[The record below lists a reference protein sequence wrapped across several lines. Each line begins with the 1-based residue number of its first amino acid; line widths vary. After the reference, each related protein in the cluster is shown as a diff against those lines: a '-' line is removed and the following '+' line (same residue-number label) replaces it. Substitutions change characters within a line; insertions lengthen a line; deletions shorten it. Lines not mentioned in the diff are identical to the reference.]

1 VLATKHNKHRKEL
14 DMPLTKLN
22 YVNGEITPAEPGF
35 YLIQLVYLDAE
46 LGHAYFNED
55 TARFDT
61 WETPVTGWFVSGN
74 TRTPVTSG
82 NEIWLDED
90 WVFRAPDGHFY
101 THEGTCL
108 ESGEALQEYYKEAQR
123 RLHGGLYWEDESTWE
138 YRPPPKPRRH
148 RMAVLST

>member
-1 VLATKHNKHRKEL
+1 
-14 DMPLTKLN
+14 MPLTKLN
-22 YVNGEITPAEPGF
+22 YVKGEIIPAEPGF
-35 YLIQLVYLDAE
+35 YLNLLLYLMDDMACYDE
-46 LGHAYFNED
+46 EKGA
-55 TARFDT
+55 FDT
-61 WETPVTGWFVSGN
+61 WETPITGWFVSGN

-138 YRPPPKPRRH
+138 YRPPPKRRRH